1 MTSPPLRS
9 RPRHRAGPLVAA
21 LLGAALLLAPA
32 TAAAATSPASGEEPV
47 TDLGVAMQAPNVR
60 LSDVGTLADGTP
72 VAYLFSDGEPV
83 SFNVVDLRTGELLDS
98 HEIPPYAVASAIDVA
113 DDGTVYLSVRSP
125 NDGTLWRYEPET
137 GELVEIADGIAGEQM
152 LRMLDIDGD
161 TLYGTTYPNAQVYA
175 LDLETEEL
183 TVFGSVSESDYAWG
197 LEADGDTVWV
207 GAGTP
212 AQLYRLDPATAE
224 VTPVELPAD
233 VVADGGFVQ
242 RVETYADLT
251 VFSHRAVGGATLSVH
266 DGTGWLER
274 VPVGGM
280 WLYTEQSVDGAFY
293 YLDSG
298 ARLHAYDVASRTSR
312 SVDMSGSGVEG
323 ETAGTTRMFLAELGT
338 DDFPG
343 TTVVGTRTDGMV
355 WRYNLRTGAGDV
367 LATEPFGSSVT
378 IMSIAEG
385 GDGQVYVGA
394 YLSPGVM
401 ARVDPA
407 TGQIEQLDGPEQADS
422 IVALGDR
429 TVIGTYPNAAFYA
442 AEADEAWSWGT
453 NPRHLFTLGRT
464 DTGQDRP
471 RHMAAAGDLVAAGTI
486 PNYGELG
493 GALTLFDPVTGGHE
507 VHRDVVPDQ
516 SVTDLAFHEGVV
528 YGGTSVHGGLDS
540 TPTQDTAELFVWDLE
555 EGLVTSGPV
564 VEGAEIVHAL
574 TVDATGQVWGMT
586 DTGALFAYDTG
597 THEVTRTV
605 DTGIRHGNVWGT
617 QSELQLNPRD
627 GLVYGNAGGRL
638 FRFDPAEPELEVLVP
653 SGVQRATVA
662 AGDVYFTDETNV
674 YRYALAAEQHC
685 DVTVTGTHNGPLRLG
700 QGTTCLTDA
709 TVRGPVTAGGATA
722 LVVTGSRIV
731 GPLNAAGSP
740 RVTVVDSQVTG
751 PVRVDGAG
759 TVTLSGS
766 RVTGPVRITGAT
778 GAVVVSGNHITG
790 PLACSG
796 NAHAPVDDGAPNTVV
811 GPASGQCAELG

>member
-9 RPRHRAGPLVAA
+9 RPRHPPGPLVTALLAAA
-21 LLGAALLLAPA
+21 LPLAPA

-152 LRMLDIDGD
+152 LRMLDIDGAP
-161 TLYGTTYPNAQVYA
+161 LYGTTDPNAQVYA

-298 ARLHAYDVASRTSR
+298 ARLHAYAVASRTSR

-323 ETAGTTRMFLAELGT
+323 APAGTTRMFLAELGT
-338 DDFPG
+338 DDVPG
-343 TTVVGTRTDGMV
+343 TTVVGTRTAGMV
-355 WRYNLRTGAGDV
+355 RRDELRTGAGDV

-407 TGQIEQLDGPEQADS
+407 T
-422 IVALGDR
+422 
-429 TVIGTYPNAAFYA
+429 
-442 AEADEAWSWGT
+442 
-453 NPRHLFTLGRT
+453 
-464 DTGQDRP
+464 
-471 RHMAAAGDLVAAGTI
+471 
-486 PNYGELG
+486 
-493 GALTLFDPVTGGHE
+493 
-507 VHRDVVPDQ
+507 
-516 SVTDLAFHEGVV
+516 
-528 YGGTSVHGGLDS
+528 
-540 TPTQDTAELFVWDLE
+540 
-555 EGLVTSGPV
+555 
-564 VEGAEIVHAL
+564 
-574 TVDATGQVWGMT
+574 
-586 DTGALFAYDTG
+586 
-597 THEVTRTV
+597 
-605 DTGIRHGNVWGT
+605 
-617 QSELQLNPRD
+617 
-627 GLVYGNAGGRL
+627 
-638 FRFDPAEPELEVLVP
+638 
-653 SGVQRATVA
+653 
-662 AGDVYFTDETNV
+662 
-674 YRYALAAEQHC
+674 
-685 DVTVTGTHNGPLRLG
+685 
-700 QGTTCLTDA
+700 
-709 TVRGPVTAGGATA
+709 
-722 LVVTGSRIV
+722 
-731 GPLNAAGSP
+731 
-740 RVTVVDSQVTG
+740 
-751 PVRVDGAG
+751 
-759 TVTLSGS
+759 
-766 RVTGPVRITGAT
+766 
-778 GAVVVSGNHITG
+778 
-790 PLACSG
+790 
-796 NAHAPVDDGAPNTVV
+796 
-811 GPASGQCAELG
+811 